1 MKNHHFTKQ
10 HGFTLIE
17 LMVTIAIGAILL
29 GMALFSTTQMTNKE
43 KANNFAMEFK
53 RQVKFARAKAMTTGD
68 PVVMCAMENPGS
80 DGACAD
86 DWTTGS
92 IVMFSDINASDEFES
107 SDDVLLRSLSSL
119 VSNSKLKSTATDKF
133 LIFDQ
138 RGQVNTTQSFIYC
151 PTSDNKYNI
160 ELQVMPAGTIR
171 DLGKT
176 TSTCDS

>member
-10 HGFTLIE
+10 RGFTLIE

-68 PVVMCAMENPGS
+68 PVIMCAMANPGENGS
-80 DGACAD
+80 CAT
-86 DWTTGS
+86 DWTTGT
-92 IVMFSDINASDEFES
+92 IIMFSDIDNSGSFEK
-107 SDDVLLRSLSSL
+107 DNDILLRSLSSL
-119 VSNSKLKSTATDKF
+119 VSNSKLKASSTTIRFNEK
-133 LIFDQ
+133 
-138 RGQVNTTQSFIYC
+138 GQVSATQSFIYC
-151 PTSDNKYNI
+151 PTSDNKYNV

>member
-17 LMVTIAIGAILL
+17 LMVAIAIGAILL

-68 PVVMCAMENPGS
+68 PVIMCAMANPGENGS
-80 DGACAD
+80 CAT
-86 DWTTGS
+86 DWTTGT
-92 IVMFSDINASDEFES
+92 IIMFSDIDNSGSFEK
-107 SDDVLLRSLSSL
+107 DNDILLRSLSSL

-151 PTSDNKYNI
+151 PTSDNKYNV

-171 DLGKT
+171 DRGKT